1 MDMKT
6 RRSIRTA
13 AVALAA
19 GALLLSAGA
28 VEMRPATVE
37 SVALPAAK
45 RTGKL
50 EVEAALGARRSVREF
65 AARALSLAELSQLL
79 WAAQGTT
86 TADGRRTAPSAGALY
101 PLEVSVVAVNVTGLP
116 AGVYRYRPDGHR
128 LLPVATGDRRRA
140 LAAAAL
146 EQDWMR
152 PAPAA
157 LVIAAVFARS
167 ERKYGERAARYVHFE
182 AGCAAENVAL
192 QAVALG
198 LGTVVVGAFQDRE
211 VQAVAALDAD
221 ERPLAILPVGRP
233 R

>member
-1 MDMKT
+1 
-6 RRSIRTA
+6 
-13 AVALAA
+13 V
-19 GALLLSAGA
+19 
-28 VEMRPATVE
+28 
-37 SVALPAAK
+37 
-45 RTGKL
+45 
-50 EVEAALGARRSVREF
+50 EVEAALRARRSVREF
-65 AARALSLAELSQLL
+65 AVSPLSLAELSQLL

-86 TADGRRTAPSAGALY
+86 TGDGRRTAPSAGALY
-101 PLEVSVVAVNVTGLP
+101 PLEVSVVAGDVTGLP

-128 LLPVATGDRRRA
+128 LMPVATGDRRRA

-152 PAPAA
+152 PAPVA
-157 LVIAAVFARS
+157 LVIAAVYART

-211 VQAVAALDAD
+211 VAAVAALDTN